1 MGSKKR
7 KNRQKAPKVLEPTKC
22 QNRVLYASIAEI
34 VCATFGILY
43 QLLTLFGL
51 QNADVQA
58 ALAASIAENG
68 IALSLDQMMVMIRTL
83 TAVQLIAAACALA
96 TGIYG
101 IKVAQKADAASL
113 FSRLCMF
120 AIVLTGVGAVVSIQT
135 GTVIAS
141 FVLLG
146 VTVLLDIY
154 AHKIKAELGLEP
166 EPRKKRR

>member
-7 KNRQKAPKVLEPTKC
+7 KNRQKAPKSQEPTKS

-43 QLLTLFGL
+43 QALTLFGL

-58 ALAASIAENG
+58 DIAASITENG
-68 IALSLDQMMVMIRTL
+68 IALGLDQMMTMIRML
-83 TAVQLIAAACALA
+83 TVVQLIAAACALV

-101 IKVAQKADAASL
+101 IKVAQKASAAGL
-113 FSRLCMF
+113 FSKLCMF
-120 AIVLTGVGAVVSIQT
+120 AIILTGVGAVVSMQT
-135 GTVIAS
+135 GTVVSS
-141 FVLLG
+141 FVILG

-154 AHKIKAELGLEP
+154 AHRIKVELGLEP
-166 EPRKKRR
+166 AAPKKRR